1 MQVSFFGRLTRDAEV
16 KTTKAGTEYTQFA
29 VAVNLPNK
37 EALFVDVS
45 AWGRQG
51 ETIQRNFRKGSR
63 IVVYGEL
70 REVSPWLARD
80 GSPRASVRVSLNGF
94 DFVDTKAETGS
105 FKDVPED
112 QMPF

>member
-1 MQVSFFGRLTRDAEV
+1 MQVSFFGRLTRDAEA
-16 KTTKAGTEYTQFA
+16 KTTTAGTAYTQFS

-37 EALFVDVS
+37 ETLFVDVS

-51 ETIQRNFRKGSR
+51 ETIQRNFHKGSR

-70 REVSPWLARD
+70 RDVSPWQARD
-80 GSPRASVRVSLNGF
+80 GSPRASVHVSLSGF
-94 DFVDTKAETGS
+94 DFVDTKAEAGG

>member
-70 REVSPWLARD
+70 R
-80 GSPRASVRVSLNGF
+80 ASVRVSLNGF

-105 FKDVPED
+105 FKDVPEE